1 MKKLKLT
8 KIMRVIFWICAVLAL
23 FNYDVVAA
31 KLFRVAPSVL
41 ENRLAEKIMPD
52 KFWLHRVNSVAKQ
65 KELAHKYKGLE
76 FDIIYYEKE
85 NAFENSHDKTDLQKY
100 NLEKQFQQ
108 YASASENNEIW
119 LDFKN
124 LNENNKKESLECL
137 NNLVTEYCIEKSKI
151 WVESKSWQS
160 LKEFKLAGFKT
171 SYYFPYY
178 KFNEMTED
186 EIKFVKKY
194 TIDVAESG
202 NVDAVSFHG
211 DHYSFITS
219 LELPSHIVFLSW
231 LDGKWW
237 YEVLLRR
244 KYTDIRNDDR
254 VKVILV
260 KDTGLYHR

>member
-1 MKKLKLT
+1 MINFNVRKN
-8 KIMRVIFWICAVLAL
+8 IRVIFFICAVLAV
-23 FNYDVVAA
+23 FNYDVVAVKIFSA
-31 KLFRVAPSVL
+31 VPAVL
-41 ENRLAEKIMPD
+41 ENRLAEKLMPD
-52 KFWLHRVNSVAKQ
+52 KFWLHSVNSVDKQ
-65 KELAHKYKGLE
+65 KELAHKYTGLE

-124 LNENNKKESLECL
+124 LNENNQKESLECL
-137 NNLVTEYCIEKSKI
+137 NNLVAEYCIEKNKI
-151 WVESKSWQS
+151 WVESKSWQA
-160 LKEFKLAGFKT
+160 LKNFKLAGFKT
-171 SYYFPYY
+171 SYYLPYY
-178 KFNEMTED
+178 KFNKMTED
-186 EIKFVKKY
+186 EIKFARKHTV
-194 TIDVAESG
+194 DVAESG
-202 NVDAVSFHG
+202 NIDAISFHG
-211 DHYSFITS
+211 DYYSFITS

-231 LDGKWW
+231 LDGKRW

-244 KYTDIRNDDR
+244 KYADIRNDGR